1 MRPRSGYAKVE
12 PWTRR
17 RIPAH
22 TDLTTVADPLGPAA
36 FHQERYMA
44 YVSTAP
50 SATTA
55 AATQLEG
62 SGNSFSAG
70 RSAAAAR
77 TPAASN

>member
-1 MRPRSGYAKVE
+1 
-12 PWTRR
+12 
-17 RIPAH
+17 
-22 TDLTTVADPLGPAA
+22 
-36 FHQERYMA
+36 MA